1 MTRPKISWE
10 TEPDGW
16 KNTGK
21 QTMASLRTH
30 LQDESRGAG
39 GQRTEVRTRRMKEMV
54 AQLRLR
60 AYSMSSK

>member
-1 MTRPKISWE
+1 MTNPKISWE

-16 KNTGK
+16 KKTGK

-30 LQDESRGAG
+30 LQDESRGEG
-39 GQRTEVRTRRMKEMV
+39 VQRTEMRTRSMREMV

-60 AYSMSSK
+60 AYSMISK